1 MSDYQFTIEE
11 LRSLLGQKE
20 IDLYVLK
27 RELQKAEEVN
37 AALYLELHPEP
48 VAKPTKNGAHVG

>member
-1 MSDYQFTIEE
+1 MDEMRT
-11 LRSLLGQKE
+11 LLGQMQ
-20 IDLYVLK
+20 IDIYVLR

-48 VAKPTKNGAHVG
+48 VEEEPADG

>member
-1 MSDYQFTIEE
+1 MDEM
-11 LRSLLGQKE
+11 RALLGAKE
-20 IDLYVLK
+20 IDIFVLR

-48 VAKPTKNGAHVG
+48 VEEKPDG

>member
-1 MSDYQFTIEE
+1 MSDMQFTMEE

-20 IDLYVLK
+20 IDLYVLR

>member
-1 MSDYQFTIEE
+1 MSDMQFTIEE

-20 IDLYVLK
+20 IDLYVLR

-48 VAKPTKNGAHVG
+48 VEEKPDG

>member
-1 MSDYQFTIEE
+1 MDMQFSLEE
-11 LRSLLGQKE
+11 LRILLGQKE
-20 IDLYVLK
+20 IDLYVLR

-48 VAKPTKNGAHVG
+48 VAKPSKNGAHVG

>member
-1 MSDYQFTIEE
+1 MTDMQFTIEE

-20 IDLYVLK
+20 IDLYVLR
-27 RELQKAEEVN
+27 RELQRAEEVN

-48 VAKPTKNGAHVG
+48 VEEKPDG